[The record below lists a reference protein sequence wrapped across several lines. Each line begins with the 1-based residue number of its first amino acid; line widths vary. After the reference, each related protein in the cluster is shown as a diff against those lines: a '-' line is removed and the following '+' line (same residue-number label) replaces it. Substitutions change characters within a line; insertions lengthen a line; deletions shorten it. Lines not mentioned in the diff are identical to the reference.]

1 VVLVLIMQAVVAVAL
16 QLAVLVVLAAAVL
29 VDLIQP
35 TPFPV
40 QQIQAAVVE
49 VLGQQL
55 IKLALA
61 VQA

>member
-16 QLAVLVVLAAAVL
+16 QLAVQVVLAAAVL

-35 TPFPV
+35 TLSPV
-40 QQIQAAVVE
+40 QQIQAVVVE
-49 VLGQQL
+49 VLEQQL
-55 IKLALA
+55 IKLAQA